1 MIDSLNTST
10 LVATATQRRMV
21 NFFKALSDDTRQ
33 KILKLL
39 DGGEQTVTQIVSN
52 FNLSQ
57 PTISRHLA
65 VLSQAELVT
74 GQRRG
79 QNVYY
84 SLNEGVLNDTMNE
97 FLGRFDAPDA
107 KAD

>member
-1 MIDSLNTST
+1 MIDNLNTNT
-10 LVATATQRRMV
+10 LVSAATQRRMV
-21 NFFKALSDDTRQ
+21 SFFKALSDNTRQ
-33 KILKLL
+33 RILQLL
-39 DGGEQTVTQIVSN
+39 DDGEQTVTEIVSN

-79 QNVYY
+79 QNVFY
-84 SLNEGVLNDTMNE
+84 SLNEDVLTDTMQE
-97 FLGRFDAPDA
+97 FLGRFDAEKVQD
-107 KAD
+107 